1 MNDQAKNSQSGFTL
15 VEILLAITIF
25 VLIIGSIY
33 ASLFAG
39 VNALSAG
46 QESMEIYQTARAGM
60 NRILKDLRKALS
72 PASFPYEE
80 EEEMLDQLDAD
91 FYGGYMEED
100 DEDLQLVF
108 KGSSTQFECAIRQDT
123 SDEDGPSMDVRQI
136 RYRMGEDEE
145 NTVVKEIFRSILI
158 ARLEDTLRRRH
169 EKQHGPESYFAPN
182 ASSGYF
188 EDPIVQTVCDG
199 VEKIEFAYYN
209 GFEWQT
215 SWDSEQIVINDFS
228 QDLEDDLL
236 QDEDEEKVG
245 LPQLVRVTMTLKNGI
260 VMEAATDVPGSDLNV
275 LGQIAQESDFGSS
288 FRNSLNRLD
297 RLRMRASDRGY
308 SRSSGRRNRFY

>member
-80 EEEMLDQLDAD
+80 EEEMLDQLEAN

-108 KGSSTQFECAIRQDT
+108 KG
-123 SDEDGPSMDVRQI
+123 
-136 RYRMGEDEE
+136 
-145 NTVVKEIFRSILI
+145 
-158 ARLEDTLRRRH
+158 
-169 EKQHGPESYFAPN
+169 
-182 ASSGYF
+182 
-188 EDPIVQTVCDG
+188 
-199 VEKIEFAYYN
+199 
-209 GFEWQT
+209 
-215 SWDSEQIVINDFS
+215 
-228 QDLEDDLL
+228 
-236 QDEDEEKVG
+236 
-245 LPQLVRVTMTLKNGI
+245 
-260 VMEAATDVPGSDLNV
+260 
-275 LGQIAQESDFGSS
+275 
-288 FRNSLNRLD
+288 
-297 RLRMRASDRGY
+297 
-308 SRSSGRRNRFY
+308 